1 MTARWIRALDA
12 VSQLGN
18 VLFFNGDPNYS
29 ISGES
34 YRRGRR
40 RWQAFID
47 GLFSPFEP
55 DHCRKAYENDV
66 AKAIRLIVDDSER
79 EKERGNG

>member
-18 VLFFNGDPNYS
+18 VLIFNGDPNYS
-29 ISGES
+29 ISGEA
-34 YRRGRR
+34 YRRGRHRWR
-40 RWQAFID
+40 RFID
-47 GLFSPFEP
+47 ALFSPFET

-66 AKAIRLIVDDSER
+66 AKAIRLIEDSKR
-79 EKERGNG
+79 QKESGDG